1 MKTKRLRRALAL
13 LLVMLLCFSVITP
26 AVSAGSVEQAATGAD
41 GDVLEKHADNPSVTK
56 ANLQTLFGDS
66 TGVLN
71 TAFYGFAPVPE
82 PDTALDTSTITYVT
96 GTSNIEAG
104 NWLALKTTANGGGSL
119 IGRKPNWD
127 DESKRSQLNFS
138 VRTYYTASFTVN
150 GSADGALYLN
160 DEAVS
165 GNVNLFTDAEYTV
178 TAADVEGFTREV
190 NGVTLGEAFTPNA
203 DMTITADYTAD
214 ASAAISLT
222 VGEGGTAKIISDG
235 AQVTGDTIPAG
246 KLFTV
251 EATPNTNRG
260 YKTESII
267 VTKNGEAIESGDGI
281 YGPVADGEEYAIT
294 VSFKYDPD
302 HVEKEVIG
310 TDAKVSRTD
319 LSNFLGSYS
328 YYGIAPASDP
338 DNITQLVA
346 VLSPNYNVQAG
357 EYIIYATNDNTGGLL
372 PSPIWT
378 NAKLMVLDVRVY
390 YNGTFT
396 VTGNDE
402 GEVYLNGESVT
413 GSKKL
418 YTDAE
423 YTVTAKNI
431 DDYVYT
437 IDGAEDGAAFTP
449 SSNVNVNVNYLKKA
463 YATFTVNANEGGTVT
478 VSSNGDVVTDRISEG
493 NTFTVE
499 AAPNTN
505 RGYKLDSI
513 VVKKGDEEVVS
524 VDGVYG
530 PVADEETYEITVTF
544 RFDPDVVDYEMDAN
558 NTKLY
563 VTDFYNMFDQELG
576 TYSYGFSSID
586 DPGNI
591 TTVGTLAGA
600 TISAGEYYIY
610 RTSYSLTN
618 PNWNNAKIYRLN
630 LRSYYNGTF
639 TVNGHDEGEVYLNGE
654 SVTGSKKLYTD
665 TEYTVTAKDIEEYG
679 YVMDGAENG
688 TAFTPTADVNVT
700 VTYTKLAY
708 ATFTLN
714 ANEGGTAEVQVN
726 GEAVTDRVSEGDS
739 FTVNATPNTDRGYK
753 VDKITVVNGENE
765 IQPDESGAYG
775 PVADGEQYFIT
786 VTFKFDPDV
795 VDYEFHEGTYLT
807 STLINSMFGG
817 SALDMFS
824 KSFGFAKADTPDEIT
839 NATIIGDKVEAGEYY
854 IYRTG
859 ISTNPNWANAKILK
873 LNLRTYYD
881 ATFTVTAP
889 EEMPESGALYLN
901 GADVTGAQKLYTD
914 TEYTVTAKA
923 VEGYIYTVYS
933 IEEGAAFTPAEDIEV
948 SAVYMKE
955 TYATVDVTAN
965 EGGTVKIMS
974 DGAEVF
980 DKVPEGSTFTI
991 SATADADNDYYV
1003 ESIVVKKNGEDYE
1016 PGDGIYGPVLDQENY
1031 EVTVTFA
1038 KATLSLDDCDV
1049 VLIDIR
1055 DKKFAEIEQSI
1066 LANVTLTP
1074 EMFADDAQFKVEYA
1088 AYKVLA
1094 LDIYAPLNYNTTLS
1108 HAFGTSELGGELLD
1122 GNTEKIR
1129 VTCTIPSRNIEMTA
1143 YATATVKDVR
1153 EATEIAGEFTTIT
1166 YGDDLKAALM
1176 PTITVTDSN
1185 GDPVAFTADDITV
1198 SPASLNVR
1206 LLSAQEV
1213 TIRYN
1218 GNDYYAASE
1227 NTVNVYVRQAQ
1238 SSLDTKSETITY
1250 GETPEAKVITTPEN
1264 LDYIKV
1270 IAGIDGDA
1278 QGFVS
1283 IDIPNSVKERMK
1295 IKVGDLVLLD
1305 IYQILSDRIGEGS
1318 TINDLKALILD
1329 IYNRIDSNEAIK
1341 QALEASGFNMEILD
1355 NIMGFIEE
1363 LPDSQSSLRIRLN
1376 QVPENAGAYLLFAVS
1391 TDINYTVSADLSTI
1405 IIKPQTEEEGG
1416 AYELR
1421 FKAEMQGEGNLQF
1434 LDYDEAQDFTFG
1446 GDFYIGDTLTETEN
1460 LHTLYVGTTL
1470 KGDLISQEEPVREPG
1485 VYVETVYYQESNKW
1499 VTPIIRSYTIN
1510 RIETELKMDDLT
1522 VAYDGEA
1529 HALTAYL
1536 EDAEIVED
1544 NLTYSY
1550 VGSGYI
1556 GSEAPVNAGEYT
1568 VYAFYTGDDTH
1579 MAASVL
1585 AKLTIT
1591 KLDATITVT
1600 CTEEVTYGDI
1610 NFFNAAEVANIQYT
1624 VDGTINDDELGLI
1637 VPTLS
1642 GQGLL
1647 TVGEYNATVTFIQ
1660 TNPNY
1665 NVTIEN
1671 ATLTIIPRE
1680 IILTID
1686 DMEKTYGDDDPA
1698 YSYTIVDG
1706 EGREINAYAIG
1717 LTITREEGED
1727 IGEYAI
1733 SASIRDNVNN
1743 TLTYSPASLTI
1754 TAKPIIVTIDDSTKE
1769 HGKIDPVFTYA
1780 ITDSQG
1786 NAIDPA
1792 EVRLTIARDVGEDIG
1807 EYEIFVARVG
1817 NKNYVL
1823 DTENSK
1829 EGTLTIEPAKRGY
1842 ILGDVDG
1849 DGEVEPLDAT
1859 WIQRM
1864 LALVPLGDF
1873 TFDELAAD
1881 VDGDG
1886 DVTTVDATLI
1896 QRYLAHMPVDYPIG
1910 ETQYEDIE

>member
-1 MKTKRLRRALAL
+1 
-13 LLVMLLCFSVITP
+13 MLMT
-26 AVSAGSVEQAATGAD
+26 
-41 GDVLEKHADNPSVTK
+41 
-56 ANLQTLFGDS
+56 
-66 TGVLN
+66 
-71 TAFYGFAPVPE
+71 
-82 PDTALDTSTITYVT
+82 
-96 GTSNIEAG
+96 
-104 NWLALKTTANGGGSL
+104 
-119 IGRKPNWD
+119 
-127 DESKRSQLNFS
+127 
-138 VRTYYTASFTVN
+138 VRTYYTGTFTVN
-150 GSADGALYLN
+150 G
-160 DEAVS
+160 
-165 GNVNLFTDAEYTV
+165 
-178 TAADVEGFTREV
+178 
-190 NGVTLGEAFTPNA
+190 
-203 DMTITADYTAD
+203 
-214 ASAAISLT
+214 
-222 VGEGGTAKIISDG
+222 
-235 AQVTGDTIPAG
+235 
-246 KLFTV
+246 
-251 EATPNTNRG
+251 
-260 YKTESII
+260 
-267 VTKNGEAIESGDGI
+267 
-281 YGPVADGEEYAIT
+281 
-294 VSFKYDPD
+294 
-302 HVEKEVIG
+302 H
-310 TDAKVSRTD
+310 
-319 LSNFLGSYS
+319 
-328 YYGIAPASDP
+328 
-338 DNITQLVA
+338 
-346 VLSPNYNVQAG
+346 
-357 EYIIYATNDNTGGLL
+357 
-372 PSPIWT
+372 
-378 NAKLMVLDVRVY
+378 
-390 YNGTFT
+390 
-396 VTGNDE
+396 DE

-418 YTDAE
+418 YTDTE
-423 YTVTAKNI
+423 YTVTAKNV
-431 DDYVYT
+431 DDYEYAME
-437 IDGAEDGAAFTP
+437 GAEDDTAFTP
-449 SSNVNVNVNYLKKA
+449 TADINVTVTYTKLA
-463 YATFTVNANEGGTVT
+463 YATFTLNANEGGTAEVQ
-478 VSSNGDVVTDRISEG
+478 VNGDQVTDRVSEG
-493 NTFTVE
+493 DSFTVE
-499 AAPNTN
+499 VTPNTN
-505 RGYKLDSI
+505 RGYKVDSI
-513 VVKKGDEEVVS
+513 VVKKDGEEVEP

-530 PVADEETYEITVTF
+530 PVADQEAYEITVTF

-610 RTSYSLTN
+610 RTAYSLTN

-639 TVNGHDEGEVYLNGE
+639 TVNGHNEGEVYLNGE

-665 TEYTVTAKDIEEYG
+665 TEYTVTAKNIEEYG
-679 YVMDGAENG
+679 YVMDGAEDG

-708 ATFTLN
+708 ATFSLRVSD
-714 ANEGGTAEVQVN
+714 GGTAEVQVN

-739 FTVNATPNTDRGYK
+739 FKVQATPNTDRGYK
-753 VDKITVVNGENE
+753 VDKITVVNGETE
-765 IQPDESGAYG
+765 IEPDESGAYG

-817 SALDMFS
+817 SAIDMLS
-824 KSFGFAKADTPDEIT
+824 KSFGFAKVETPDEIT
-839 NATIIGDKVEAGEYY
+839 NATVIGDKVEAGEYY

-901 GADVTGAQKLYTD
+901 DADVTGAQKLYTD
-914 TEYTVTAKA
+914 TEYTVTAKP
-923 VEGYIYTVYS
+923 VEGYIYTVYG
-933 IEEGAAFTPAEDIEV
+933 IEENAAFTPAEDIEV

-991 SATADADNDYYV
+991 NATADAENDYYV

-1016 PGDGIYGPVLDQENY
+1016 SADGIYGPVLDQENY

-1055 DKKFAEIEQSI
+1055 DKKFTEIEQSI
-1066 LANVTLTP
+1066 LSNVTLTP

-1094 LDIYAPLNYNTTLS
+1094 LDIYEPLNYNTTLS
-1108 HAFGTSELGGELLD
+1108 HAFGTSALGGELLD

-1153 EATEIAGEFTTIT
+1153 EATEIAGEYTTIT

-1250 GETPEAKVITTPEN
+1250 GETPKAEVITTPEN

-1318 TINDLKALILD
+1318 TIDDLKALILD
-1329 IYNRIDSNEAIK
+1329 IYHRIDSNEAIK
-1341 QALEASGFNMEILD
+1341 QALINSGFNMEILD
-1355 NIMGFIEE
+1355 NIMSFIEE
-1363 LPDSQSSLRIRLN
+1363 LPDSQSSLKIRLN

-1421 FKAEMQGEGNLQF
+1421 FKAEMQGEGAVQF
-1434 LDYDEAQDFTFG
+1434 LDYNEAQDFAFG

-1579 MAASVL
+1579 MSASAL

-1610 NFFNAAEVANIQYT
+1610 NFYNATDVANIQYT
-1624 VDGTINDDELGLI
+1624 VSGTINDDELGLI
-1637 VPTLS
+1637 IPTLN
-1642 GQGLL
+1642 GQGFF
-1647 TVGEYNATVTFIQ
+1647 TVGDYNATVTFIQ

-1671 ATLTIIPRE
+1671 ATLTIVPRE

-1686 DMEKTYGDDDPA
+1686 DMEKTYGEDDPA

-1706 EGREINAYAIG
+1706 KGNAINADMIG

-1754 TAKPIIVTIDDSTKE
+1754 NAKPIIVTIDDKTKD
-1769 HGKIDPVFTYA
+1769 HGKIDPVFTYT

-1786 NAIDPA
+1786 SAIDPA
-1792 EVRLTIARDVGEDIG
+1792 AVRLTIARDVGEDIG

-1823 DTENSK
+1823 DTENSTS
-1829 EGTLTIEPAKRGY
+1829 GTLTIAPAKRGY
-1842 ILGDVDG
+1842 ILGDADG
-1849 DGEVEPLDAT
+1849 DGDVNAVDVTLILRKLAATPSDAN
-1859 WIQRM
+1859 
-1864 LALVPLGDF
+1864 
-1873 TFDELAAD
+1873 FDKLAAD

-1886 DVTTVDATLI
+1886 EVTVIDATLL
-1896 QRYLAHMPVDYPIG
+1896 QRYNARMRVDYPIG
-1910 ETQYEDIE
+1910 QTQYEEIV